1 MLSLSASCVRIAAA
15 PAGSDSFTAMCEL
28 PQVAVSVMQDLGRLV
43 AFDVTE
49 TLVSPTGD
57 AIQAITERV
66 AIIAASP
73 I

>member
-1 MLSLSASCVRIAAA
+1 
-15 PAGSDSFTAMCEL
+15 MCEL